1 MISTMSN
8 TINNTST
15 IYNPVLRELQNYMFT
30 ENVLLNSIKYS
41 HKDSEFIK
49 NINMTKGKSI
59 PFNKINVNNN
69 NINKFFIPKENDSL
83 FWCFY
88 IIKYGEINYE
98 MLENKN
104 IITEKRIKIELIEK
118 IRKQKEIIKN
128 YKFCSIL
135 HIENQLA
142 NENKIDIKTFLSL
155 CCIENINIFFINNKI
170 YYELLMNDHN
180 NIFIINCLDK
190 NKYSY
195 LSANNNV
202 LNEYKN
208 KLIQIDNITK
218 PLKCITS
225 YKVDE
230 LIEMA
235 NKLGIDILNKASNK
249 IKNKKEI
256 YELLT
261 QYF

>member
-1 MISTMSN
+1 MNITN
-8 TINNTST
+8 NNTNDNM
-15 IYNPVLRELQNYMFT
+15 YNSVLRELQNYMFT
-30 ENVLLNSIKYS
+30 EKVLLNSIQYTYN
-41 HKDSEFIK
+41 DTEVVK
-49 NINMTKGKSI
+49 NINNTKNKSSN
-59 PFNKINVNNN
+59 FNKINYNIENK

-88 IIKYGEINYE
+88 IIKYGEISYE
-98 MLENKN
+98 MLENRN
-104 IITEKRIKIELIEK
+104 IITEKRIKFELIEK

-170 YYELLMNDHN
+170 YYELLMNDDN
-180 NIFIINCLDK
+180 NIFIINCLEK

-195 LSANNNV
+195 LSANKNV

-208 KLIQIDNITK
+208 QLIQIDNIAK

-230 LIEMA
+230 LIEIA
-235 NKLGIDILNKASNK
+235 NKLGIDILNKVSNK
-249 IKNKKEI
+249 IKTKKEI